1 MNHFGNFF
9 SHVTENRRF
18 KLKLT
23 IMQSLN
29 YTFGVNSV
37 LNDLSASVA
46 LRLMTGFTL
55 CVEKTRPAL
64 TWPIVPRSGDMGF
77 RCGATE
83 PDRDFNL
90 KKSVFA
96 HPGPAA

>member
-1 MNHFGNFF
+1 
-9 SHVTENRRF
+9 
-18 KLKLT
+18 
-23 IMQSLN
+23 MQSLN